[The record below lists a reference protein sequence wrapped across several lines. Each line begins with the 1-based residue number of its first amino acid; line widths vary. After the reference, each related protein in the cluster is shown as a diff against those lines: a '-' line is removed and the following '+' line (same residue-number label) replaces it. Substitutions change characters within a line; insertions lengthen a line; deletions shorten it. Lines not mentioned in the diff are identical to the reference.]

1 MRGALMRLFTVQQHR
16 AVLSENECNVAAA
29 AQYNWL
35 LPEGSKI
42 VVSRQNVKYWRRLF
56 AENDGN
62 MAKTDRQLK
71 LDRVL
76 CSPTPIPQGLPEMH
90 SEFDPDRVYSCILH
104 IPDQH
109 APYQHKDTIP
119 FLVAVAKAF
128 KPDLVV
134 NAGDETDKHAMSFH
148 DSDPNLDSAG
158 AELERAKVFLSAL
171 AAVFPQQL
179 LCDSNHGSMH
189 YRKAKAHGIPVQ
201 YLKTYRDILFP
212 NGGGDGWT
220 WAESW
225 RVRTP
230 LGDVL
235 FKHQASGSVLVD
247 AAHNQCNLMVGHNH
261 GNFSVEYSASSAC
274 LYWGAYGG
282 CLIDKDSLAFAYGKH
297 TLRKP
302 VLGCTVILNGR
313 PMLIP
318 MVLDQDGRWIGEL

>member
-1 MRGALMRLFTVQQHR
+1 MRGSLMRRFTNEQHLEILT
-16 AVLSENECNVAAA
+16 VNTCNVAAA
-29 AQYNWL
+29 KVYTYTA
-35 LPEGSKI
+35 PGIK
-42 VVSRQNVKYWRRLF
+42 VSRQNVKYWRKLF
-56 AENDGN
+56 IKNDGN

-71 LDRVL
+71 TQRKLREPEPLNDR
-76 CSPTPIPQGLPEMH
+76 
-90 SEFDPDRVYSCILH
+90 SEFNALREYNCILH

-109 APYQHKDTIP
+109 APYHHKDTIP
-119 FLVAVAKAF
+119 FLKAVKAAF
-128 KPDLVV
+128 SPDLIV

-158 AELERAKVFLSAL
+158 AELEKAKLFLAEL
-171 AAVFPQQL
+171 AQVFPDML

-212 NGGGDGWT
+212 NGGGDGWH

-225 RVRTP
+225 RIKTP

-235 FKHQASGSVLVD
+235 AKHQASGTALVD
-247 AAHNQCNLMVGHNH
+247 AAHNQCNLLVGHNH
-261 GNFSVEYSASSAC
+261 GNYSIEYSASSAL
-274 LYWGAYGG
+274 LYWAVYGG

-302 VLGCTVILNGR
+302 VLGCTVILEGR
-313 PMLIP
+313 PMLVP
-318 MVLDQDGRWIGEL
+318 MVLDREGRWIGEL